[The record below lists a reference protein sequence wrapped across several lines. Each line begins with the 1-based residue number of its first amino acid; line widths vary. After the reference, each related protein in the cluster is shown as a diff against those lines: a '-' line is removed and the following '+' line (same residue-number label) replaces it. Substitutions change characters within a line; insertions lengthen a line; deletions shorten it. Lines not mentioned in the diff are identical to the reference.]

1 MQKSSEIV
9 LPAGTKRVD
18 VIDIPTLIAES
29 LYPHHLAIRVNLVDI
44 LTLMAEPLPEGSSLA
59 IKLPEKSCELPL
71 DELAR
76 LRHVGL
82 YTLAQEHFHKLK
94 RAIVKGEL
102 VVFSKVTKSRCGFDD
117 FSNAHV
123 KFADL
128 KTYIAITYEDI
139 DVRLASTQ
147 PAAKI
152 PSAEPVVAVGA
163 SGDVELDAEPLA
175 ASQPQDMAPRPAPVG
190 TVSAPRVIH
199 STKARRNILTPV
211 IELAQKQCRNTQDTA
226 EVWAVLLV
234 LAEKKSPPLIGAT
247 EDGLQYLNKGIADIF
262 KKKSLGQRLAR

>member
-1 MQKSSEIV
+1 MQKSIEIV
-9 LPAGTKRVD
+9 LPAGTERVD

-29 LYPHHLAIRVNLVDI
+29 LYPHHVGIRANLIDI
-44 LTLMAEPLPEGSSLA
+44 PTLMAELLPEGSSLA

-123 KFADL
+123 KFADF
-128 KTYIAITYEDI
+128 KTYIANTYEDI

-147 PAAKI
+147 PAATI

-163 SGDVELDAEPLA
+163 SGDVELDAGPLA

-190 TVSAPRVIH
+190 IVSAPRVIH
-199 STKARRNILTPV
+199 STRARRDILTPL

-226 EVWAVLLV
+226 EVWADPALRERLLSDV
-234 LAEKKSPPLIGAT
+234 EAHDEK
-247 EDGLQYLNKGIADIF
+247 
-262 KKKSLGQRLAR
+262 